1 MTNFSQIAQII
12 TNLEHFE
19 ISCAEL
25 ERSLTNIRSVCLHDI
40 ALHCLTCCGSS
51 SQRGG
56 TIRVKAAS
64 SFIAT
69 RAKAIAR
76 ITEAMNSKLE
86 LFSLS
91 EYDWTA
97 PTRQDSPSLYLYN
110 LVTWLTT
117 VVDTLAVKDTY
128 KEEAYR
134 GAVTYIASCFMVC
147 VFLLL
152 PPPYAD
158 STSSRFPGSPLPSP
172 CQPFGN

>member
-1 MTNFSQIAQII
+1 MNST
-12 TNLEHFE
+12 
-19 ISCAEL
+19 
-25 ERSLTNIRSVCLHDI
+25 LTLCL
-40 ALHCLTCCGSS
+40 CSPFPSS

-56 TIRVKAAS
+56 TIHVKAAA
-64 SFIAT
+64 SFVGT
-69 RAKAIAR
+69 RNKALMR
-76 ITEAMNSKLE
+76 VTEAMSSKLDD
-86 LFSLS
+86 FFGLS

-97 PTRQDSPSLYLYN
+97 PTLQDSPSLYLYN

-134 GAVTYIASCFMVC
+134 GAVTYIANCFMVC
-147 VFLLL
+147 ALLLL

-172 CQPFGN
+172 CQHFGN